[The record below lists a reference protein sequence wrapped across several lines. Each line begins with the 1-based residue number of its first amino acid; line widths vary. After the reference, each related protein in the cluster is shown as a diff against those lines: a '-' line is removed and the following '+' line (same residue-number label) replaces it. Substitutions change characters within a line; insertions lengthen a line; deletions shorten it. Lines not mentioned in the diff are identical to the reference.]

1 MASTSNTARGE
12 WRSNRW
18 VFESLFV
25 VFPAPFVALVVL
37 LAVFSVLV
45 PWPWVLVLG
54 LGAVVAFFSVLVLAS
69 LRKPSDS
76 P

>member
-1 MASTSNTARGE
+1 M
-12 WRSNRW
+12 
-18 VFESLFV
+18 
-25 VFPAPFVALVVL
+25 VFPASFVALVVL

-69 LRKPSDS
+69 LRKSSDS
-76 P
+76 R